1 MTEKTIHKILCQ
13 SKDYH
18 TAERH
23 VRHFFKQSMLL
34 NYDTFTVAKHHSHPA
49 TADQFWPELEASIV
63 SNREILA
70 SYTSELHESG
80 CTDINAIQNIRAG
93 YQSKLIHLIAH
104 FVDGFIGID
113 SRFFSL
119 PEDSHW
125 LSELQKK
132 SILHHPEQFWLL
144 HIEADFDSIDP
155 TALLHH
161 LPPE

>member
-1 MTEKTIHKILCQ
+1 MTDKTIHKILCQ
-13 SKDYH
+13 SKDFH
-18 TAERH
+18 TAKHH
-23 VRHFFKQSMLL
+23 VNHFLKQSMLL
-34 NYDTFTVAKHHSHPA
+34 NYDTFSVEEQHSHPA
-49 TADQFWPELEASIV
+49 TADLFWQELESSIT
-63 SNREILA
+63 SNREVLK
-70 SYTSELHESG
+70 SYISELHESG

-125 LSELQKK
+125 ISPPQKETILQ
-132 SILHHPEQFWLL
+132 IPEQFWLL
-144 HIEADFDSIDP
+144 HVEADFDSIDS